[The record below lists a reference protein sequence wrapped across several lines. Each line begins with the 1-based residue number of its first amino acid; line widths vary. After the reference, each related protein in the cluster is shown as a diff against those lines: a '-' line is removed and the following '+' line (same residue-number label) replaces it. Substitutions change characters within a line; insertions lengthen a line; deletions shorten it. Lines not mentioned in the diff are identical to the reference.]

1 MQAVD
6 TVIRSSLY
14 SEVSLINTIGEH
26 IINGGGKRLRP
37 ALVLLSSGLFS
48 PIQPPHHQLAAI
60 VEFIHTATLLHD
72 DVVDKSAMRRGKS
85 TANHLFGNAA
95 SVLVGDFLYSRAF
108 QMMVQL
114 KNMRVMEILSEATN
128 VIAEGEVLQLLN
140 IHNAEVTE
148 QQYLKVIH
156 YKTAKLFEAAM
167 RLGAV
172 INQASKQDEDA
183 LALYGMK
190 LGTAFQLV
198 DDVLDLSGDHN
209 AIGKNLG
216 DDLSEGKP
224 TLPLL
229 YAIQNSSPQ
238 QANAL
243 RKAIKSGGLADLDR
257 VLAAVRATQANEYVL
272 GVAKQES
279 LEGCSAIAHF
289 PDSIYKQSLLDLADF
304 AVTRSY

>member
-6 TVIRSSLY
+6 SVIRSSLH

-37 ALVLLSSGLFS
+37 SLVLLSSGMFGN
-48 PIQPPHHQLAAI
+48 IQAQHHQLAAI

-72 DVVDKSAMRRGKS
+72 DVVDESAMRRGKS

-172 INQASKQDEDA
+172 INNASKQDEAA
-183 LALYGMK
+183 LGLYGMK

-198 DDVLDLSGDHN
+198 DDVLDLSGEPDK
-209 AIGKNLG
+209 IGKNLG

-229 YAIQNSSPQ
+229 YAMQHSASADAAIVRQAIQ
-238 QANAL
+238 
-243 RKAIKSGGLADLDR
+243 KGGLNELPA
-257 VLAAVRATQANEYVL
+257 VLAAVKTTNACEYVL
-272 GVAKQES
+272 RLAKTES
-279 LEGCSAIAHF
+279 DAGCAAIAHL
-289 PDSIYKQSLLDLADF
+289 PDSAYKKALINLAAF
-304 AVTRSY
+304 AVERSY